1 MMIPFAPVP
10 KGRPKFTRTG
20 HAYTPKKTAEYEKKV
35 SEYYKYKC
43 NWEPEMFEGPIKVI
57 MSFQMPIPESFTKKR
72 KQAIMD
78 GDNRHTSIP
87 DLDNL
92 AKAVLDALNGIAFK
106 DDSQISSMRLAKYY
120 SSYPGVRLKII
131 EDVE

>member
-1 MMIPFAPVP
+1 M
-10 KGRPKFTRTG
+10 
-20 HAYTPKKTAEYEKKV
+20 
-35 SEYYKYKC
+35 C

-57 MSFQMPIPESFTKKR
+57 MSFQMPVPESFTKRR

-78 GDNRHTSIP
+78 GDNRHTSRP

-120 SSYPGVRLKII
+120 SFYPGVRLKIM
-131 EDVE
+131 EDID